1 MALSRV
7 GFERQYLAD
16 TTAIYIEN
24 KIFSK
29 HGKKLNS
36 YDSDFKKG
44 LKSIEK
50 EVIKL
55 AQKS

>member
-7 GFERQYLAD
+7 GFEQQYLAD
-16 TTAIYIEN
+16 TTSMYIEN

-29 HGKKLNS
+29 NGKKPSS

-44 LKSIEK
+44 LKNLEK